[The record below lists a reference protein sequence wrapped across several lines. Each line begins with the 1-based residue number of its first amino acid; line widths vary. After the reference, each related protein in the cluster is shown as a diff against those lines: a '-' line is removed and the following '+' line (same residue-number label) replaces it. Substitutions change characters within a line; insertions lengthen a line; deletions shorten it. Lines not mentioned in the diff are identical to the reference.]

1 MIMLTK
7 KIKEQLIKNHV
18 NDDEYHKPVV
28 KLFGGS
34 SCTWLLTSLDHESM
48 NAFGL
53 CDLGHGTPELGYI
66 NLYELF
72 AVKFAPFGLGVERD
86 RHFKADRDIMAYWKE
101 ARNLGYIKA

>member
-7 KIKEQLIKNHV
+7 KIEAQLIKNHV
-18 NDDEYHKPVV
+18 EDAMDVKPVV